1 MNYVI
6 LLFLF
11 FTAFS
16 QSTEITLFNAETRE
30 QVNELIEA
38 GADPNTQDIE
48 GKTPLHYLRYAM
60 DSTRMEM
67 LIEAGADS
75 NVRDNYGRT
84 PIYYVK
90 DTGLAEVL
98 IEAGANINVSV
109 RNRRVRG
116 LLKDRFFK
124 KRSPCAKTLNN

>member
-38 GADPNTQDIE
+38 GADPN
-48 GKTPLHYLRYAM
+48 
-60 DSTRMEM
+60 
-67 LIEAGADS
+67 
-75 NVRDNYGRT
+75 VRDNYGRT

-98 IEAGANINVSV
+98 IEAEANINVSV
-109 RNRRVRG
+109 RNKRVRG